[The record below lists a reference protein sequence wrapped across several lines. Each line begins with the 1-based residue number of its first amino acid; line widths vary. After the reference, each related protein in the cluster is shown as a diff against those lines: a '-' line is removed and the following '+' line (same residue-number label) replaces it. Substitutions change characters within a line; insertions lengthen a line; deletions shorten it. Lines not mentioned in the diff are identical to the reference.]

1 MTWDITT
8 PAGSE
13 AANNGDNRVRELKS
27 DIQGALRGQDATGVE
42 AVFPGSDTA
51 NPVYR
56 YRGLKGTTAAR
67 PTAGEYGLYVN
78 ETLNTIQRDNGSSW
92 VDIAT
97 LIPSGTVMVF
107 YQAAAPTGWTKI
119 TTQND
124 KALRVVSGG
133 TGGSAGGTNAL
144 STAGHTHTIV
154 SGGAHT
160 HVLSSAGT
168 TAGINYT
175 GSYNTIGS
183 TSDSTELRALT
194 AGGGE
199 TITRRTPT
207 TDSQGAHDH
216 GGATGSGT
224 LDLAYIDIILASK
237 D

>member
-1 MTWDITT
+1 MTWDIAT
-8 PAGSE
+8 PDGSE
-13 AANNGDNRVRELKS
+13 AASQGDNRIRELKT
-27 DIQGALRGQDATGVE
+27 DLQNALRGQASSGTE

-51 NPVYR
+51 NPVFR

-67 PTAGEYGLYVN
+67 PAAGQYGLYIN

-97 LIPSGTVMVF
+97 LIPSGTAMVF
-107 YQAAAPTGWTKI
+107 YQATAPVGWTKV

-144 STAGHTHTIV
+144 SSAAHTHSIA

-160 HVLSSAGT
+160 HTLASAG
-168 TAGINYT
+168 
-175 GSYNTIGS
+175 SIGS
-183 TSDSTELRALT
+183 QNLTSGFYNVGTGGSAAGLA
-194 AGGGE
+194 APNSGGGE
-199 TITRRTPT
+199 TLTIRSAT

-216 GGATGSGT
+216 GAATGSGT
-224 LDLAYIDIILASK
+224 LDLAYIDVIVCTK